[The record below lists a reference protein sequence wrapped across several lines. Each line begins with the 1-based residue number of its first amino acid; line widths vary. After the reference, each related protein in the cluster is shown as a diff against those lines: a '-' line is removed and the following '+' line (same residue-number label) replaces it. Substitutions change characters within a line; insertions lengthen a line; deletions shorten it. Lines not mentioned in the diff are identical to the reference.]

1 MNSNRAPILIGMP
14 TQLDP
19 GTDSQYL
26 SRRYTESIAASG
38 GVPILIPL
46 LETSEV
52 TDTIIDQLSGI
63 LLSGNNSDLD
73 PALYG
78 EIRLET
84 CGPTQPLRDR
94 MDFYLLEAAFKRKL
108 PVLAICFGIQ
118 SLNVFL
124 GGSLV
129 QDIPSCLATPIQ
141 HNNGDSNECPS
152 HEIEIS
158 AGSIL
163 EQIAG
168 GLKKTVNSTH
178 HQAVKHP
185 GQGLEVIARA
195 PDNVVESVSYS
206 DPNHWV
212 LGIQWHPEKSF
223 ACDEFSRKIF
233 EFFLARCRAARGID
247 EGTDTQNA

>member
-1 MNSNRAPILIGMP
+1 MLIGMP

-19 GTDSQYL
+19 GTDNQYL
-26 SRRYTESIAASG
+26 SRRYSESITASG

-46 LETSEV
+46 LEIS
-52 TDTIIDQLSGI
+52 DAAAPIIDRLDGI
-63 LLSGNNSDLD
+63 LLTGCNSDLD

-78 EIRLET
+78 EPRMEA

-108 PVLAICFGIQ
+108 PVLGICFGIQ

-129 QDIPSCLATPIQ
+129 QDIPSYQESRIRHSIPEPKGCL
-141 HNNGDSNECPS
+141 N

-158 AGSIL
+158 AGSVL
-163 EQIAG
+163 ERIAG
-168 GLKKTVNSTH
+168 GLKAVVNSSH
-178 HQAVKHP
+178 HQAVKRP
-185 GQGLEVIARA
+185 GQGLEIIARA
-195 PDNVVESVSYS
+195 PDNVIESVAYS
-206 DPNHWV
+206 DPDHWV

-223 ACDEFSRKIF
+223 AGDEFSRKIF

-247 EGTDTQNA
+247 AGTDT

>member
-1 MNSNRAPILIGMP
+1 MP

-19 GTDSQYL
+19 GTDNQYL
-26 SRRYTESIAASG
+26 SRRYSEAIVASG

-46 LETSEV
+46 LENSKV
-52 TDTIIDQLSGI
+52 AATIIDKLGGI
-63 LLSGNNSDLD
+63 LLTGNDSDLD

-78 EIRLET
+78 ETRMKA

-94 MDFYLLEAAFKRKL
+94 MDFYLLETAFERKL

-118 SLNVFL
+118 SLNAFL
-124 GGSLV
+124 GGSLI
-129 QDIPSCLATPIQ
+129 QDIPSCLGTRIR
-141 HNNGDSNECPS
+141 HSDRDSKECPS

-168 GLKKTVNSTH
+168 GLKTVVNSTH
-178 HQAVKHP
+178 HQAVKCP
-185 GQGLEVIARA
+185 GRGLEVIAVA
-195 PDNVVESVSYS
+195 PDKVVESVSYS
-206 DPNHWV
+206 DPQHWV

-223 ACDEFSRKIF
+223 AGDEFSRRIF
-233 EFFLARCRAARGID
+233 ESFLARCRAARGID
-247 EGTDTQNA
+247 EGPDTQNA

>member
-1 MNSNRAPILIGMP
+1 MNKNNAPILIGMP

-19 GTDSQYL
+19 GTDNQYL
-26 SRRYTESIAASG
+26 SRRYSESVAASG

-46 LETSEV
+46 LESGEV
-52 TDTIIDQLSGI
+52 TGTIIDQLSGI
-63 LLSGNNSDLD
+63 LLTGNDSDLD

-78 EIRLET
+78 EPRMKA

-108 PVLAICFGIQ
+108 PVLAICFGVQ

-124 GGSLV
+124 GGSLI
-129 QDIPSCLATPIQ
+129 QDIPSFLETPIR
-141 HNNGDSNECPS
+141 HRNSDSNGCPS

-168 GLKKTVNSTH
+168 RLKRTVNSTH
-178 HQAVKHP
+178 HQAVKRP
-185 GQGLEVIARA
+185 GRGLEVIARA
-195 PDNVVESVSYS
+195 PDNIIESVSYS
-206 DPNHWV
+206 DTKHWV

-223 ACDEFSRKIF
+223 AQDEFSRKIF
-233 EFFLARCRAARGID
+233 ESFLARCRAARGLD
-247 EGTDTQNA
+247 EGTDT